1 MGLWSRFAR
10 WLRDGLIPQ
19 EELVGSEQ
27 LAALAR
33 WAMLAFVL
41 LVNRFIA
48 PYWGLAG
55 LLLER
60 VLLLL
65 GLVNLAVTAFLLRRL
80 RPPRPSGLMV
90 FLRGLLALV
99 LVLGILATLLVI
111 GRDYASFRLALPFI
125 LALGAGGILVA
136 LFLGWA
142 GRPSRAAGLFL
153 HLLDLA
159 FVSSLLAIAP
169 RFRETPYDILYLLV
183 LLMVALRLGLV
194 PSILLSFLSA
204 GLYVLLVLLTPNP
217 FATIEARNAMLA
229 TRSFGYLGIG
239 ILGGALAQL
248 VRVQQRRREEER
260 RRTRE
265 QEVVLR
271 VASAIST
278 TLELD
283 RLMEQIFISLQEII
297 PFTEGEITLWS
308 GEEGCLVSR
317 SLFTPEGYI
326 PREMRYA
333 PGEGYSGWMA
343 VHRRP
348 LWIPDVAAERVV
360 RPKAELTSGAYL
372 GVPLLLGDRL
382 VGTLELLAS
391 RPGAFAREDLDI
403 LVATA
408 PNIAAMLDHARL
420 YDRVRQRLEQRV
432 RQLGA
437 IEQIDRELTGT
448 LELER
453 VIQGVLDRA
462 MEFTGATV
470 GALLGMTERRGG
482 LLILASR
489 GYREEMERYKREPW
503 PLEAGIVGRVA
514 RTRQPALVE
523 DISQD
528 ADYAD
533 ATAGATRSELAVPI
547 LREEEVLG
555 VLNLESDR
563 PAAFTGEHLEFV
575 QHLAEHAAIAIHN
588 ARLFAREQQRS
599 RELAALQEVALDL
612 SRKLEVP
619 DLLQAVV
626 ERAVQLL
633 GAASGA
639 LYITLP
645 GTDELELRVAYHMP
659 QEYLGTRL
667 KVGEGLAGQ
676 VAQSRRPAWVDDYR
690 TFAGRS
696 AHYAGADF
704 RAVIAVPLLYGDELL
719 GVLDVLHG
727 EEGRTFSEDDLRILL
742 PLANQAAVALSNAR
756 LFEET
761 RTWAE
766 QMALLQEIN
775 RSLTSTLGFQE
786 TVQTLVQGLS
796 RLVPYSEGEICLY
809 DPERQIFTAVA
820 AMGETAREASAGTYT
835 LEQGYTGWI
844 GRHRQPLL
852 IGDCAS
858 FTEVRPVREEMIES
872 GRLRSYLGVP
882 MLIGDRLIGTLEL
895 VSTKPYTFD
904 ERHLRLLTLV
914 AGQAAVSLD
923 NARLYGLTE
932 RRLRQRIDQLQA
944 LQRIGQELNTTLLL
958 EDNLRV
964 IIEEAIRATSS
975 THGNIA
981 MYDEETASFRVTSA
995 LLGYTPEEARLLK
1008 QLRLGRGRSLVDDVL
1023 RSGQPEIVADTQAD
1037 PRPTCV
1043 KKETRSALSV
1053 PILFEGRVVGVINLR
1068 STDPGAY
1075 DQEDLQFVQTLA
1087 AQASLAVGNARRYE
1101 ELTQQREL
1109 LSQRATQLREILE
1122 LGNTLR
1128 ADRDLSDILSQVAYG
1143 IVGSVGFGVVLFS
1156 LVAEDDPTV
1165 LERVS
1170 GAGIPLEDL
1179 ERLRQVRPPLEVYR
1193 RLFRDEFR
1201 IGRSYFIPQ
1210 EAGIALS
1217 EEHVYRFPG
1226 MVYDQELAPDEWHPQ
1241 DLLLVPMYSGAGDLI
1256 GIMSLDNPFDRKRP
1270 VRRVVEALEIF
1281 ANQAAI
1287 AVENGRLFRERERRI
1302 AELNALNRISQATT
1316 STLDLDAILLSI
1328 YERLAEARVMDV
1340 ESFYIA
1346 IYDAGRD
1353 RLRFYP
1359 VVDRG
1364 VLYEA
1369 SESPADQGMAG
1380 RIVRERRPLLI
1391 EDIAR
1396 AERAGQ
1402 IEYVSLAG
1410 WEGERTQ
1417 SYLGVPLLVGE
1428 ELVGVI
1434 AAQSYR
1440 KAAYGEREKQ
1450 FLLTVA
1456 NQVAVAIQNARL
1468 FRERE
1473 QRLAELAILNE
1484 IGRALSSALRLDELA
1499 ESVHQQVSRIFDTTN
1514 FYIATYDEAADEWET
1529 LFEIEEGKRIPPER
1543 YKVGAGLTG
1552 YIIRHKAPLLFRSQA
1567 EIEAFHQREG
1577 IATIGRPARSWLGV
1591 PLIAADKVVG
1601 VMAIQSYQEE
1611 NLYDE
1616 QDLALF
1622 STIAAQAAIAV
1633 DNARL
1638 FREREQRLAELAILN
1653 EIGRALSSALE
1664 LDRLLEVVHEQV
1676 SRIFDTTN
1684 FYIATYD
1691 EAADEWTLAF
1701 HLEHGE
1707 RQAPTRHK
1715 VGAGL
1720 TGYIIRNRRP
1730 LLLRNLQ
1737 ENLAF
1742 HESQGITPIGER
1754 ARSWLGVPL
1763 IAADKVVGVMAIQS
1777 YEQEGLY
1784 DEQDLALFSTIAA
1797 QAAIAIDNARLFQER
1812 ERRITELAI
1821 LNEIGRALSATLERD
1836 QVTRAIY
1843 EQVGRILDTTNFYI
1857 ALYDEER
1864 REWETV
1870 LDMIGGQPQPPMR
1883 YSVEQGL
1890 TGYIIRNRQPLLF
1903 RTSAEL
1909 EAFEQIQGYERIGQR
1924 AQSWLGVPMI
1934 AADRVVGVIEVESY
1948 EREYAYTEDDL
1959 AVLST
1964 VASQAAVALE
1974 NARLFE
1980 ETRQRLQQVNTLLE
1994 VSRDVATRLD
2004 LPTLLQSILEA
2015 AVRSVPA
2022 AERGSILLLDEATQE
2037 LAVAAQ
2043 IGYPEAVRREV
2054 RLKLDE
2060 GFAGWVCREGRAD
2073 IVVDARTDPRFL
2085 MTESS
2090 RDIRSIM
2097 SAPLI
2102 GRRGL
2107 VGVIN
2112 LDNLSRPGVFGR
2124 QDLEFLSGLAHQAAV
2139 AIENA
2144 RLFEE
2149 RERYARVLEARVREL
2164 SALLEGTRAITSTLR
2179 LEEVLETLVGVVG
2192 RQMEVATVALW
2203 RIEGETLIP
2212 AAALGLPERFLREV
2226 RLRVGEGLSGHVA
2239 ATGEVLAVPDVARL
2253 GEDLR
2258 NPAGAAF
2265 DRELDLHAYLGVPIT
2280 YQERVLGVLSV
2291 MAHEVRDFTPEEVA
2305 LLTGLAEQAG
2315 IAVENARLFQE
2326 REQRI
2331 AELTVLNEVGRAISS
2346 TMRLD
2351 ELLETIR
2358 REAAQL
2364 VDTSNFLVALYD
2376 ERTDTVSFPLYHEF
2390 GQRVEMP
2397 ARKAGNGLTEYVIRQ
2412 RAPVLISGDTEAFC
2426 REHGIE
2432 HRGNP
2437 AKSWL
2442 AVPLIYMD
2450 RVIGIMALQ
2459 DYEHVG
2465 AYDEHHVRLLSTLAG
2480 QAAVAIQNARLFSDL
2495 EASRAE
2501 LESRLIQL
2509 GALQEMA
2516 RTISGTLEIDTV
2528 LDAVLE
2534 AVTTTIGFS
2543 YAVISLVDEEAG
2555 EVQAVRGIGVSPEQ
2569 IAGSR
2574 RTLDS
2579 PDIMADIVRTG
2590 NTEVIDGWDDRFDRE
2605 MYEKFGHARLVR
2617 VFAPLVARGRVIGL
2631 IEAGYPRE
2639 VRAAITQD
2647 DVEVLQ
2653 MFLAQ
2658 AAIAVDNARL
2668 FAEIRRFSEELERMV
2683 EARTRQLEEEKS
2695 RLEALHAIT
2704 TELSSTLDLDE
2715 ILLKTIDLASVAT
2728 GRSLGMVLLRDPASG
2743 DLVCRARL
2751 DEGNVLRPG
2760 RQVIPLEEARA
2771 LRQVLEERL
2780 PLRIDDISQSRE
2792 VGGLPHLPAG
2802 TRSVAA
2808 VPLVSAEEVVGI
2820 ILLTH
2825 SQAGFFDED
2834 QMRLLSTLG
2843 GEVATAIH
2851 NAELYSYINDQA
2863 LRLSEMLTYQQEEA
2877 SKVRAILQSIADGVI
2892 VVDREGRIILANPAS
2907 QQILGMAREELEGRF
2922 TRELPGLFQ
2931 PGGLFAQDNPRFELM
2946 ERYIN
2951 VSSTPVV
2958 TDAGETLGRVY
2969 VLRDIT
2975 REVEADRAKSEFIST
2990 VSHELRT
2997 PLTSIKGYVDLI
3009 LLGSVGEI
3017 TPMQRS
3023 FLEVVR
3029 SNSNRLVDLIN
3040 DLLDISRIETGR
3052 IVLNPEPISIF
3063 DVVEEVVESARAE
3076 IERKQLHLEVRVP
3089 PDLPM
3094 VHADRKRITQVLTN
3108 LVSNAYKYTR
3118 EGGRVEISARCE
3130 NGFLTVSVSDTGVGI
3145 SQEDQKKLFT
3155 RFFRADNPLRDEV
3168 GGTGLGLAI
3177 SKSFVEMHGGRM
3189 WVESELNVGSTFSFS
3204 LPLARPPAGP
3214 REEPGGE
3221 ARPAGA
3227 PAPGAQILVVDD
3239 EPNITE
3245 LLRYLLERAG
3255 YRVYTARRGEE
3266 ALAIARQEHPD
3277 LITLDILMAGM
3288 DGQEV
3293 LERLKADEHTAD
3305 IPVVII
3311 SIVADKEN
3319 LMALGAVDFLPKPLE
3334 EAELLL
3340 TIGRILGRPGERATI
3355 LVADDDPD
3363 IVGWL
3368 RRVLEERGY
3377 QVYEAADGEAALEA
3391 ALAVLPDL
3399 ILLDLRMPRMDGREV
3414 ITRLKLRE
3422 ETSEIPIIVITASS
3436 VDKETDRVQILG
3448 LGAEGFLTKP
3458 FPAEQLI
3465 REIEKALKK
3474 KTEATRE

>member
-1 MGLWSRFAR
+1 MGLANRAVR
-10 WLRDGLIPQ
+10 WLRDGLVPQ

-41 LVNRFIA
+41 VVNRFVA
-48 PYWGLAG
+48 PYWGPASF
-55 LLLER
+55 LLER
-60 VLLLL
+60 VLLLFAL
-65 GLVNLAVTAFLLRRL
+65 GNLAVTAFLLRRL
-80 RPPRPSGLMV
+80 CPPRVFSPQA
-90 FLRGLLALV
+90 FLRGLLTL
-99 LVLGILATLLVI
+99 LLILGSLATLLVI
-111 GRDYASFRLALPFI
+111 WRDYASFHLAFPFI
-125 LALGAGGILVA
+125 LALGVGTILTT

-142 GRPSRAAGLFL
+142 GRPSRAVGLFL
-153 HLLDLA
+153 HLLDIA
-159 FVSSLLAIAP
+159 FVSTLLAIAP
-169 RFRETPYDILYLLV
+169 KFRETPYDILYLLV
-183 LLMVALRLGLV
+183 ILLVALRLGLV
-194 PSILLSFLSA
+194 SSIFLSLLST
-204 GLYVLLVLLTPNP
+204 GLYAFLAIIQPAA
-217 FATIEARNAMLA
+217 FATVEARNAMLA

-239 ILGGALAQL
+239 ILGGILAQL

-271 VASAIST
+271 VAGAIST

-283 RLMEQIFISLQEII
+283 RLMEQVFTSLREVI
-297 PFTEGEITLWS
+297 PFSEGEITLWS
-308 GEEGCLVSR
+308 GEGGCLVSR
-317 SLFTPEGYI
+317 RLFTPEGYI

-348 LWIPDVAAERVV
+348 LWIPDIAAEKAI
-360 RPKAELTSGAYL
+360 RPKGEMPSGSYL
-372 GVPLLLGDRL
+372 AVPLLLGDRL
-382 VGTLELLAS
+382 VGTLELSAYQV
-391 RPGAFAREDLDI
+391 GAFRREDLDI

-408 PNIAAMLDHARL
+408 PQIAAMVDHARL

-432 RQLGA
+432 RQLSA
-437 IEQIDRELTGT
+437 VEQIDRELTST

-453 VIQGVLDRA
+453 VIQGVLERA

-470 GALLGMTERRGG
+470 GALLGMTEKRDG

-489 GYREEMERYKREPW
+489 GYRKEMERYKREPW

-514 RTRQPALVE
+514 RTRQPALIE
-523 DISQD
+523 DVSQE

-533 ATAGATRSELAVPI
+533 ATGTTRSELAVPI
-547 LREEEVLG
+547 MREEEVLG

-563 PAAFTGEHLEFV
+563 PAAFDEEHLEFV

-588 ARLFAREQQRS
+588 ARLFAREQQRA
-599 RELAALQEVALDL
+599 RELAALQEVSLDL
-612 SRKLEVP
+612 SRKLEVD
-619 DLLQAVV
+619 DLLRSVV

-633 GAASGA
+633 GASSGG

-645 GTDELELRVAYHMP
+645 GSDELELRVAYRMP
-659 QEYLGTRL
+659 DEYLGTRL
-667 KVGEGLAGQ
+667 KMGEGLSGL
-676 VAQSRRPAWVDDYR
+676 VAQNRRPMWVDDYR

-704 RAVIAVPLLYGDELL
+704 RAVIAVPLLYGEELL

-727 EEGRTFSEDDLRILL
+727 EEGRTFDESDLRLLL
-742 PLANQAAVALSNAR
+742 PLTNQAAVALSNAR

-761 RTWAE
+761 RSWAE
-766 QMALLQEIN
+766 EMALLLEIN
-775 RSLTSTLGFQE
+775 RALTSTLGFQE
-786 TVQTLVQGLS
+786 TIQAIIQGVQ

-809 DPERQIFTAVA
+809 DPDHRTFTTVGTLG
-820 AMGETAREASAGTYT
+820 AMVRAASAGTYT

-844 GRHRQPLL
+844 GRNRRPLL
-852 IGDCAS
+852 IGDCAA
-858 FTEVRPVREEMIES
+858 FTEVRPVREEMITS
-872 GRLRSYLGVP
+872 GRIRSYLGLP

-895 VSTKPYTFD
+895 VSEKPYAFT

-932 RRLRQRIDQLQA
+932 RRLHQRMEQLRA
-944 LQRIGQELNTTLLL
+944 LQHIGQELNTTLLL

-981 MYDEETASFRVTSA
+981 MYDEETGAFRVTSA
-995 LLGYTPEEARLLK
+995 LIGYTPEEARLLK
-1008 QLRLGRGRSLVDDVL
+1008 QLRLGRGRSLMDDVL
-1023 RSGQPEIVADTQAD
+1023 RSGQPEIIADTQAD
-1037 PRPTCV
+1037 PRPACV
-1043 KKETRSALSV
+1043 KQETRSALSV
-1053 PILFEGRVVGVINLR
+1053 PILFEGRVAGIINVR
-1068 STDPGAY
+1068 STEPRAY
-1075 DQEDLQFVQTLA
+1075 DQEDLQFVQTLS

-1128 ADRDLSDILSQVAYG
+1128 ADRDLSDILGQVAYG
-1143 IVGSVGFGVVLFS
+1143 VVGSVGFGVVLFS
-1156 LVAEDDPTV
+1156 LVAEDNPTV
-1165 LERVS
+1165 LERLA
-1170 GAGIPLEDL
+1170 GAGIPLEDFRHL
-1179 ERLRQVRPPLEVYR
+1179 QEVRPPLRVYQD
-1193 RLFRDEFR
+1193 LFRDEFR
-1201 IGRSYFIPQ
+1201 ISRSYFIPE
-1210 EAGIALS
+1210 EAGLSLS
-1217 EEHVYRFPG
+1217 EEHFYRFPG
-1226 MVYDQELAPDEWHPQ
+1226 MVYAEELDPSEWHPR
-1241 DLLLVPMYSGAGDLI
+1241 DLLLVPMYSSAGDLL
-1256 GIMSLDNPFDRKRP
+1256 GMMSLDNPFDRKRP

-1287 AVENGRLFRERERRI
+1287 AAENARLFRERERRI
-1302 AELNALNRISQATT
+1302 AELNVLNRIGQATT

-1328 YERLAEARVMDV
+1328 YERLAEARVLDV

-1346 IYDAGRD
+1346 IYDAERD

-1369 SESPADQGMAG
+1369 SEGPARQGMAG
-1380 RIVRERRPLLI
+1380 RIVQERQPLLI
-1391 EDIAR
+1391 EDIAQ
-1396 AERAGQ
+1396 AEREGK

-1417 SYLGVPLLVGE
+1417 SYMGVPMLVGE
-1428 ELVGVI
+1428 ELVGII

-1440 KAAYGEREKQ
+1440 RAAYGEREKQ

-1473 QRLAELAILNE
+1473 HRLAELAILNE
-1484 IGRALSSALRLDELA
+1484 IGRALSSALRLDELT
-1499 ESVHQQVSRIFDTTN
+1499 EIVHEQVGRIFDATN
-1514 FYIATYDEAADEWET
+1514 FYIAAYEEATDEWET

-1543 YKVGAGLTG
+1543 YQVGAGLTG
-1552 YIIRHKAPLLFRSQA
+1552 HIIRNKSPLLFRSRA
-1567 EIEAFHQREG
+1567 EIETFHEQQG
-1577 IATIGRPARSWLGV
+1577 IRTIGRPAL
-1591 PLIAADKVVG
+1591 
-1601 VMAIQSYQEE
+1601 
-1611 NLYDE
+1611 
-1616 QDLALF
+1616 
-1622 STIAAQAAIAV
+1622 
-1633 DNARL
+1633 
-1638 FREREQRLAELAILN
+1638 
-1653 EIGRALSSALE
+1653 
-1664 LDRLLEVVHEQV
+1664 
-1676 SRIFDTTN
+1676 
-1684 FYIATYD
+1684 
-1691 EAADEWTLAF
+1691 
-1701 HLEHGE
+1701 
-1707 RQAPTRHK
+1707 
-1715 VGAGL
+1715 
-1720 TGYIIRNRRP
+1720 
-1730 LLLRNLQ
+1730 
-1737 ENLAF
+1737 
-1742 HESQGITPIGER
+1742 
-1754 ARSWLGVPL
+1754 SWLGVPL

-1777 YEQEGLY
+1777 YEQENLY
-1784 DEQDLALFSTIAA
+1784 SEQDLALFSTIAA

-1821 LNEIGRALSATLERD
+1821 LNEIGRALSSALERD

-1843 EQVGRILDTTNFYI
+1843 EQVGRIFDTTNFYI

-1864 REWETV
+1864 REWETA
-1870 LDMIGGQPQPPMR
+1870 LDIIGREAQPPTR

-1903 RTSAEL
+1903 STSAEL
-1909 EAFEQIQGYERIGQR
+1909 EAFEKTHGYERIGER
-1924 AQSWLGVPMI
+1924 AKSWLGVPMI
-1934 AADRVVGVIEVESY
+1934 AADRMVGVIGVESY
-1948 EREYAYTEDDL
+1948 EREYAYTEDDR

-1964 VASQAAVALE
+1964 VAAQAAVALE

-2015 AVRSVPA
+2015 AVKSVPE
-2022 AERGSILLLDEATQE
+2022 AERGSILLLDEKTRE

-2043 IGYPEAVRREV
+2043 IGYPEALRREV
-2054 RLKLDE
+2054 HLRLDE

-2073 IVVDARTDPRFL
+2073 IVVDAQTDPRFL
-2085 MTESS
+2085 MTETS

-2112 LDNLSRPGVFGR
+2112 LDNLSRPGAFGR

-2149 RERYARVLEARVREL
+2149 RERYAQVLEARVREL
-2164 SALLEGTRAITSTLR
+2164 SALLEGTRAITSSLQ
-2179 LEEVLETLVGVVG
+2179 LGEVLDALVGVVS
-2192 RQMEVATVALW
+2192 RQMDVATVALW
-2203 RIEGETLIP
+2203 QVDGEWLIP
-2212 AAALGLPERFLREV
+2212 TTALGLPERFLREV
-2226 RLRVGEGLSGHVA
+2226 RLRIGEGLSGHVA
-2239 ATGEVLAVPDVARL
+2239 ATGEILAVPDVSQV
-2253 GEDLR
+2253 EPELR

-2265 DRELDLHAYLGVPIT
+2265 DQELDLHAYLGVPIT
-2280 YQERVLGVLSV
+2280 YREHVLGVLSV
-2291 MAHEVRDFTPEEVA
+2291 MVHEVRDFTPDEVA

-2331 AELTVLNEVGRAISS
+2331 AELTALNEVGRAIGT

-2358 REAAQL
+2358 REAARL

-2376 ERTDTVSFPLYHEF
+2376 ERTNILSFPLYHEF
-2390 GQRVEMP
+2390 GRRVEMP
-2397 ARKAGNGLTEYVIRQ
+2397 SRTFGNGLTEYVIRQ
-2412 RAPVLISGDTEAFC
+2412 RAPVLIDGDTEAFC
-2426 REHGIE
+2426 RKHGIE

-2450 RVIGIMALQ
+2450 RVVGIMALQ

-2465 AYDEHHVRLLSTLAG
+2465 AYDEHHIRLLSTLAG

-2495 EASRAE
+2495 EASRTE
-2501 LESRLIQL
+2501 LEARLIQL
-2509 GALQEMA
+2509 GALQDMG
-2516 RTISGTLEIDTV
+2516 RTISGTLEMDTV
-2528 LDAVLE
+2528 LDTALE
-2534 AVTTTIGFS
+2534 AVTKTIGFS

-2555 EVQAVRGIGVSPEQ
+2555 EVRAVRAIGVSPEQ

-2574 RTLDS
+2574 RPLDS

-2590 NTEVIDGWDDRFDRE
+2590 KTEVIDGWDDRFDRE

-2617 VFAPLVARGRVIGL
+2617 VYAPLVARGNVIGL
-2631 IEAGYPRE
+2631 IEAGYPRD
-2639 VRAAITQD
+2639 VRAAISQD

-2658 AAIAVDNARL
+2658 ASIAIDNARL

-2728 GRSLGMVLLRDPASG
+2728 GRSLGMVLLRDPAG
-2743 DLVCRARL
+2743 GNLLCRAIL
-2751 DEGNVLRPG
+2751 DVGNVLRPG
-2760 RQVIPLEEARA
+2760 RQVIPLAEAGV
-2771 LRQVLEERL
+2771 LRQVLEERAT
-2780 PLRIDDISQSRE
+2780 LRIDDASRDPQ
-2792 VGGLPHLPAG
+2792 GQTLPFLPAG

-2825 SQAGFFDED
+2825 SQVGFFDED

-2851 NAELYSYINDQA
+2851 NAELYSYINEQA
-2863 LRLSEMLTYQQEEA
+2863 MRLSEMLTYQQEEA

-2907 QQILGMAREELEGRF
+2907 QQILGTAREELEGRF
-2922 TRELPGLFQ
+2922 TSELPGLFQ
-2931 PGGLFAQDNPRFELM
+2931 PGGLFAQENPRFELM
-2946 ERYIN
+2946 DRYIH
-2951 VSSTPVV
+2951 VSSTPVI
-2958 TDAGETLGRVY
+2958 TDAGETLGQVY

-3017 TPMQRS
+3017 TPMQRN

-3052 IVLNPEPISIF
+3052 IVLSPEPISIF
-3063 DVVEEVVESARAE
+3063 DVVEEVIESARAE
-3076 IERKQLHLEVRVP
+3076 IERKQLTLEVRVP
-3089 PDLPM
+3089 PDLPL
-3094 VHADRKRITQVLTN
+3094 VHADRKRIIQVLTN

-3145 SQEDQKKLFT
+3145 SKEDQKRLFT

-3177 SKSFVEMHGGRM
+3177 SKSFVEMHGGKM
-3189 WVESELNVGSTFSFS
+3189 WVDSELNVGSTFSFS
-3204 LPLARPPAGP
+3204 LPLTLPSAGH
-3214 REEPGGE
+3214 REERGE
-3221 ARPAGA
+3221 ARPGVTAA
-3227 PAPGAQILVVDD
+3227 VPGARILVVDD

-3245 LLRYLLERAG
+3245 LLRYQLERAG

-3293 LERLKADEHTAD
+3293 LEHLKADERTAD

-3311 SIVADKEN
+3311 SIVAEKEN

-3334 EAELLL
+3334 EADLLL
-3340 TIGRILGRPGERATI
+3340 TIGRILGRPGEAATI

-3368 RRVLEERGY
+3368 RRVLVGQGY
-3377 QVYEAADGEAALEA
+3377 QVYEAVDGEEALQT

-3399 ILLDLRMPRMDGREV
+3399 IVLDLRMPRMDGREV

-3422 ETSEIPIIVITASS
+3422 ETCEIPIIVITASS
-3436 VDKETDRVQILG
+3436 VDRETDRVQILG

-3458 FPAEQLI
+3458 FPAEHLI
-3465 REIEKALKK
+3465 REIEAVLRK